1 MKHPTFRSVL
11 PKLVLSCAVGFAS
24 LACEESGPTPAT
36 DAADRAAPEAA
47 SHATSDVD
55 AVLAEALSS
64 DDSFERA
71 RRLGELLPTLGPEAV
86 ESVKAALE
94 HFRLDLGAV
103 EFDMMLRFWALHDPA
118 AATHWTFKRAGH
130 LYRTTAA
137 RTTIEIFAEQDPAGA
152 VVATESAT
160 RESSEDVAQVA
171 QMALVRGWFRRG
183 DHEALQAYI
192 HGLGSSITRQRS
204 LYAYALSLAAA
215 EGPEAAIAWAEAV
228 PDDDR
233 RYKLEVF
240 RQTMVALN
248 WGSQEDGLR
257 FCEKHCDGPFGTGL
271 REILTRTRLRNG
283 DDGGEVVSWVGA
295 LSETDPELIERKKHS
310 LWVAYATWA
319 HYDQDAAVAW
329 MRDQLAAEEPAPWL
343 AYLYGEYARQIAVS
357 DPEEAIAW
365 AERVADDVDRE
376 RTLVRI
382 ARYWLTRD
390 PEAASAWLEQSEL
403 SEASRAKARDQSV
416 PTYLPGLPS

>member
-1 MKHPTFRSVL
+1 MKNPLYRSIL
-11 PKLVLSCAVGFAS
+11 SNLILSCVVGCAS
-24 LACEESGPTPAT
+24 LACEESGRAPA
-36 DAADRAAPEAA
+36 AADRAATEAA
-47 SHATSDVD
+47 SDATRDVD
-55 AVLAEALSS
+55 AALAEALGP
-64 DDSFERA
+64 DDPFERA

-86 ESVKAALE
+86 ESVKGALD

-118 AATHWTFKRAGH
+118 AATHWTFKKAGH
-130 LYRTTAA
+130 LYRATAA
-137 RTTIEIFAEQDPAGA
+137 RTTIEIWAEQDPAGA

-160 RESSEDVAQVA
+160 RESSEDVSQVA

-183 DHEALQAYI
+183 DHEALLQYI
-192 HGLGSSITRQRS
+192 QGLGSSVARQRS

-215 EGPEAAIAWAEAV
+215 DGPEAVMEWAEAV
-228 PDDDR
+228 PPDDQ

-248 WGSQEDGLR
+248 WGSQEYALR
-257 FCEKHCDGPFGTGL
+257 FCDKHCEGPFGKGL
-271 REILTRTRLRNG
+271 REVLTRTRLRNG

-295 LSETDPELIERKKHS
+295 VPENDEEQIERKKHS

-319 HYDQDAAVAW
+319 HHDQEAAVAW
-329 MRDQLAAEEPAPWL
+329 MREQLAAEEPAAWL

-357 DPEEAIAW
+357 DPEAAITW
-365 AERVADDVDRE
+365 AERIEDDVDRE
-376 RTLVRI
+376 RTLVRVV
-382 ARYWLTRD
+382 RYWLTRD

-403 SEASRAKARDQSV
+403 PEASRAKARDQSI